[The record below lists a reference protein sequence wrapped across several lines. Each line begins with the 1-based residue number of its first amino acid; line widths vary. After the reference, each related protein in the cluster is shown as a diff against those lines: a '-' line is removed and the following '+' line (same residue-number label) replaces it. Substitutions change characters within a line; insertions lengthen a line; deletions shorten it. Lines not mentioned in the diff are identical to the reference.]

1 MKLAAWIEGR
11 LFAALLCL
19 CVLVSL
25 SALKNVFVAAAK
37 SQDHGLSLAN
47 MDRSMRPGDDFY
59 RYANGAWLKRAVVP
73 EEHSYVDPFATDVD
87 DSQND
92 LTPQTTRLIQEAAQ
106 AHAPYGSNPSK
117 IGDVYIS
124 YMDEPAIEAKGLTPI
139 RPHLDAIAAIR
150 DKSQLARALGESLRA
165 DVDPLSGTPE
175 ISFHTPNLFGLSVA
189 PGFSDSGHYAAY
201 LLQGGPEMPDRE
213 YYLSDTTE
221 MRDTRAKYQAHVSAL
236 LNLAGITDAELRAK
250 RVVVLEHAI
259 AEKHESLA
267 DSQDIGK
274 ANNSWSRSD
283 FPLKAPGLDW
293 VEFFRAAGL
302 SQQGKFIVWQP
313 AAFTGESA
321 LVASEDLDSW
331 KDWLAFHFLED
342 YAFVLPKAMAD
353 ERFAFAEGI
362 LLGRTKQRPR
372 EQRAAILVHSL
383 LGQAVG
389 RLYGERY
396 FTPQIRSQIQTMV
409 TNIIA
414 AFQRRID
421 ALSWMDRTTKAEAK
435 KKLTNLYVGIGYPE
449 TWRDYSAFEVR
460 ADDAF
465 GNLWRGRL
473 FKYHRG
479 VTRLGHSVDRR
490 EWVYNPQSVDAM
502 ELPLQNALTF
512 PAALLKPPFF
522 DPLSPAPVNYGIL
535 GTVIGHEVSHTFDT
549 QGSRFD
555 STGRV
560 RNWWKQADLA
570 RFNAA
575 TEKLAA
581 QYDTYKPLA
590 DLSVNGKQT
599 LTENIADLAGL
610 AAAYD
615 AYRTTFGGREA
626 PVWNGFSGDQQFF
639 LGFAQ
644 VWAIKSTEASLRQQ
658 VLTDSHSP
666 GEFRTATVRNH
677 DAWYPAFD
685 VKPGDKLFLAPDDR
699 VRIW

>member
-1 MKLAAWIEGR
+1 MKLASCIERR
-11 LFAALLCL
+11 LLAALTSLCI
-19 CVLVSL
+19 LVSL
-25 SALKNVFVAAAK
+25 DVQKNSSVASAMDE
-37 SQDHGLSLAN
+37 DHGLLLAN
-47 MDRSMRPGDDFY
+47 MDRSVRPGDDFY

-87 DSQND
+87 DSNND

-106 AHAPYGSNPSK
+106 AHAPAGSNARK
-117 IGDVYIS
+117 IADVYNS
-124 YMDEPAIEAKGLTPI
+124 YMDEAAIEAKGLAPI
-139 RPHLDAIAAIR
+139 RPHLNSITAIR

-165 DVDPLSGTPE
+165 DVDALNSGTY
-175 ISFHTPNLFGLSVA
+175 HTPNLFGLWVT
-189 PGFSDSGHYAAY
+189 PGFNDSSHYAAY
-201 LLQGGPEMPDRE
+201 LMQGGLEMPDRE
-213 YYLSDTTE
+213 YYLSDTPE
-221 MRDTRAKYQAHVSAL
+221 MRDTRAKYQTHVSAL
-236 LNLAGITDAELRAK
+236 LKRAGITDAELRAK
-250 RVVVLEHAI
+250 RIVALEHAI

-274 ANNSWSRSD
+274 ANNTWTQSD
-283 FPLKAPGLDW
+283 FRLKAPGLDW
-293 VEFFRAAGL
+293 DEFFRAAGL
-302 SQQGKFIVWQP
+302 SQQAKIIVWQP
-313 AAFTGESA
+313 AAFMGESA
-321 LVASEDLDSW
+321 MVASEDLESW

-353 ERFAFAEGI
+353 ERFAFLEGV

-389 RLYGERY
+389 QFYAQRY
-396 FTPQIRSQIQTMV
+396 FTPQTRSQIQTMV
-409 TNIIA
+409 TNIVA
-414 AFQRRID
+414 AFRRRID
-421 ALSWMDRTTKAEAK
+421 ALSWMDPATKAEAK
-435 KKLTNLYVGIGYPE
+435 EKLTTLYVGIGYPE
-449 TWRDYSAFEVR
+449 TWRDYSAFEAR

-473 FKYHRG
+473 FEYQRS
-479 VTRLGHSVDRR
+479 VARLERSVDRK

-512 PAALLKPPFF
+512 PAAFLQPPFF
-522 DPLSPAPVNYGIL
+522 DPLAPVPVNYGTL
-535 GTVIGHEVSHTFDT
+535 GTLIGHEISHTFDT

-560 RNWWKQADLA
+560 RNWWKPADLA

-599 LTENIADLAGL
+599 LNENIADLAGL
-610 AAAYD
+610 DAAYD
-615 AYRTTFGGREA
+615 AYRAAFGGREA
-626 PVWNGFSGDQQFF
+626 PVWNEFSGDQQFF

-644 VWAIKSTEASLRQQ
+644 VWAVKSTEASLRQQ
-658 VLTDSHSP
+658 LLTDVHSP
-666 GEFRTATVRNH
+666 AEFRPATVKNH

-685 VKPGDKLFLAPDDR
+685 VKPGDKLYLAPDKR